1 MKFQFGD
8 KLAASLISSEQI
20 QNVRNTKKYIFE
32 YLKHMS
38 QRKCI
43 KDLLHKVSFFSF
55 LAN

>member
-20 QNVRNTKKYIFE
+20 QNATNTKKYMFE

-43 KDLLHKVSFFSF
+43 KYLLHEVSFFSF